1 MITAKS
7 LKKQFGVLMP
17 QNIYSSKNEYI
28 QQKIKNA
35 DDIKYKL
42 QKYFYEM
49 SDLSYENGSRKGDY
63 QIRDDVDQIT
73 EQINKFY
80 EYLRLFE
87 TVKQGN
93 MHALEDILVFF
104 QNNFINTCTV
114 TNAMEKVLS
123 SLEYQTSLDIQH
135 NKQLDDHRLER
146 KKNIFVSEL
155 KQKIKLFEVKFST
168 VIAPAL
174 KEFLNDINSLYFF
187 YSVENNI
194 QKPKSVSSDLSL
206 THSTPI
212 ESKLYTYIWI
222 YIKINTKTHT
232 PTEITDLIASEIN
245 KMGMYNQ
252 LLNMSQ
258 MTSNQLCEHIKN
270 IIIDIPNN
278 ITTNQNPLYVNYEPN
293 RRNEE
298 LQTHIDAVVHLKAI
312 INSLYN
318 LNTGSPSKFLNDFSD
333 AKDLLKAKHNQRFMF
348 HSTSH
353 SEITLKTICDYHSNS
368 LMFIVSWILTESKNK
383 NVFRTHMGPLIKIM
397 NEIESFIAL
406 TGTALLLITEK
417 TNVQL
422 PVLTGDMKMYIP
434 AALAKLITETV
445 ISNCEHLDHAFSEIS
460 VDCSLKGLACD
471 PVFKKKTDIMWES
484 HRDTV
489 RRIMKYLKRYL

>member
-1 MITAKS
+1 
-7 LKKQFGVLMP
+7 MP
-17 QNIYSSKNEYI
+17 QNIYNTKNDYVR
-28 QQKIKNA
+28 QKIKNA

-104 QNNFINTCTV
+104 QNNFINNCSITEAMSKV
-114 TNAMEKVLS
+114 TA
-123 SLEYQTSLDIQH
+123 SLEYQTSLDNMH
-135 NKQLDDHRLER
+135 NNQLDDHRLER

-155 KQKIKLFEVKFST
+155 KQEIKLFEVKFNT
-168 VIAPAL
+168 IIAPAL
-174 KEFLNDINSLYFF
+174 KEYLNDINSLYFF
-187 YSVENNI
+187 FSIENSLQPAKSYSSGT
-194 QKPKSVSSDLSL
+194 KLK
-206 THSTPI
+206 HSTPV
-212 ESKLYTYIWI
+212 ESELYTFIWI
-222 YIKINTKTHT
+222 YIKINTRTHT
-232 PTEITDLIASEIN
+232 PTEITDLIASELN
-245 KMGMYNQ
+245 RMGVYNQ
-252 LLNMSQ
+252 LLSITG
-258 MTSNQLCEHIKN
+258 MTSNQLREHIKN
-270 IIIDIPNN
+270 IIIDIPND
-278 ITTNQNPLYVNYEPN
+278 IATNKNPLFVQYEPAKGD
-293 RRNEE
+293 EE
-298 LQTHIDAVVHLKAI
+298 QQTHIESVVHLKSV

-368 LMFIVSWILTESKNK
+368 LMFIVSWILTESKNR

-434 AALAKLITETV
+434 SALAKLITETV

-460 VDCSLKGLACD
+460 VECSLKGLACD